1 MCGPTKAFTSPYSHR
16 RSLEKASLEGEA
28 WDTHRFLVSSNICIK
43 MFLPTEKKISELNFP
58 A

>member
-43 MFLPTEKKISELNFP
+43 MFLPTEKKLSLN
-58 A
+58 